1 MGKRNLFL
9 ALIPALL
16 LISTASAQNSMI
28 RGKVRSTN
36 GSTVNNAIVQL
47 RMAGSG
53 MFSQTVTRNDGDFAF
68 TGLGPAEYE
77 VAVTCAG
84 YEPAVERAMFH
95 QSPRDNF
102 QEVLTIEVMVKP
114 TSDQPLAAT

>member
-36 GSTVNNAIVQL
+36 GSTVNNAIVEL

-53 MFSQTVTRNDGDFAF
+53 MCSQTVTRNDGDFAF
-68 TGLGPAEYE
+68 IGLGPAEYD
-77 VAVTCAG
+77 VAVSCDG
-84 YEPAVERAMFH
+84 HERAVERAMFH
-95 QSPRDNF
+95 ESPRGNVQD
-102 QEVLTIEVMVKP
+102 VRT
-114 TSDQPLAAT
+114 